1 MPATVLDAPQ
11 PSSCGIFT
19 NAPLS
24 RVEEGKT
31 RASDT
36 NEGATPLIWEKEE
49 EPKERG
55 RLQDW
60 EKWTDSRDIQDT
72 ESTKIGDLGQ

>member
-1 MPATVLDAPQ
+1 MLLNHCHVA
-11 PSSCGIFT
+11 SSQA
-19 NAPLS
+19 APLS

-36 NEGATPLIWEKEE
+36 NERATPLIWEKEE
-49 EPKERG
+49 EPKERWH
-55 RLQDW
+55 LQDW
-60 EKWTDSRDIQDT
+60 EKWTDSRDIHDT